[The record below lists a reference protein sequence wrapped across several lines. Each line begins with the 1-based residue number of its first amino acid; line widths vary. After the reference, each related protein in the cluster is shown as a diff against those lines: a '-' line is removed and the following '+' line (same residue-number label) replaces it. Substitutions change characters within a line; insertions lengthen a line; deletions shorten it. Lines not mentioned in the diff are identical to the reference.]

1 MNGQVVPVS
10 GTAGTGR
17 MKERR
22 MPRAEGGKGGD
33 SHGGTMAHSLREL
46 RRTFCASPLP
56 PCSPLTPVVA
66 DIRYIYLRN
75 TTRQPPLLFT
85 FLSSPL
91 PLPGPPSLFPRVH
104 RVCVQTRRFAYV
116 CRCVRGYRTGSSS
129 LRGEP
134 SWWRVAASFPP
145 FGSRP
150 RVFVRAEG
158 ESARRT
164 QIGQLRFRREDT
176 SFFCF
181 FPRDSL

>member
-17 MKERR
+17 MKEN
-22 MPRAEGGKGGD
+22 AVGKGRKGGRQPWGY
-33 SHGGTMAHSLREL
+33 HGALSESYVVHFAPIPS
-46 RRTFCASPLP
+46 P
-56 PCSPLTPVVA
+56 PCSPLTPWWP
-66 DIRYIYLRN
+66 ILGIYLRN

-85 FLSSPL
+85 FLPSSP
-91 PLPGPPSLFPRVH
+91 PAPANPVSSRTPSLRTDSLA
-104 RVCVQTRRFAYV
+104 RSCVG
-116 CRCVRGYRTGSSS
+116 VRGYRTGSSS

-158 ESARRT
+158 ESART
-164 QIGQLRFRREDT
+164 QIGQLRFRRERILH
-176 SFFCF
+176 FF
-181 FPRDSL
+181 FPFPS